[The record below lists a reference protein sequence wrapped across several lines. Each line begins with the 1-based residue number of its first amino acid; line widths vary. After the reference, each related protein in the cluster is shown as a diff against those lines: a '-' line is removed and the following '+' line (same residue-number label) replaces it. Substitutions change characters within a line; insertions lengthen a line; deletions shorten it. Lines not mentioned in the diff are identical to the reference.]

1 MNRTKFL
8 KSIRSPCSL
17 CVDAGTVGS
26 HSILDIVLYCYGKKP
41 FLYQTI
47 RNFKG
52 DYNSYFNSVN
62 QCLSNLNEVN
72 IKIVSIVTD
81 NLRAQVKALDHRDQN
96 SIMKLSENTYIKNII
111 RVPCQCHV
119 LNLAMK
125 DFFSIESNSHVIPL
139 SIRIVKIFHKKIIKR
154 ALQSVSPSFISTR
167 WKNIFDIFNW
177 VIIHRQRI
185 CTIIT
190 TSNRLIQ
197 EIIQEYK
204 DDICEFLF
212 GVLPDYYLLVHHY
225 SMLID
230 IMEND
235 SCLACYCPMIYSS
248 FFSSL
253 EETSKRVL
261 SNNPS
266 QLATEFISC
275 IKNRIQKTGN
285 LDLLYFISSFTIQG
299 RDYIRK
305 NFNFGC
311 DLRDD
316 DIATNV
322 QYTLFSI
329 SEPNEKKIINFVS
342 IDLQE
347 LIDLS
352 QMIDSRHVNEDD
364 DDESIFI
371 DNQQSENTYSDDVY
385 EDDPIEN
392 VDEEEF
398 VQESINDFNI
408 FEFGN
413 SFLFDY
419 YYNEGKNAIETSKII
434 DSYVNWII
442 KPIQDINPIIS
453 SINDDHDLWPLMS
466 FRSDYGEL
474 SKIGKFLLLVPSSE
488 ASVERFFS
496 HQRNAIKFHRYKTS
510 KKLEEARMYHVSIE

>member
-1 MNRTKFL
+1 
-8 KSIRSPCSL
+8 
-17 CVDAGTVGS
+17 
-26 HSILDIVLYCYGKKP
+26 
-41 FLYQTI
+41 
-47 RNFKG
+47 
-52 DYNSYFNSVN
+52 
-62 QCLSNLNEVN
+62 LSNLNEVS

-96 SIMKLSENTYIKNII
+96 SIMKLSESTYIKNII

-167 WKNIFDIFNW
+167 WKNLFEIFNW
-177 VIIHRQRI
+177 VLIHRQRI
-185 CTIIT
+185 CTIVT

-204 DDICEFLF
+204 DDMCEFLF

-266 QLATEFISC
+266 QLATEIISC
-275 IKNRIQKTGN
+275 IKNRIQNTGN

-311 DLRDD
+311 DLKDD
-316 DIATNV
+316 DIETNV

-329 SEPNEKKIINFVS
+329 SESNEKKIINFVS

-347 LIDLS
+347 LIELS
-352 QMIDSRHVNEDD
+352 QMIDSRHVNDD
-364 DDESIFI
+364 EESIFI
-371 DNQQSENTYSDDVY
+371 DNQQSENDYSDDVY

-413 SFLFDY
+413 SFLLDY
-419 YYNEGKNAIETSKII
+419 YYN
-434 DSYVNWII
+434 
-442 KPIQDINPIIS
+442 
-453 SINDDHDLWPLMS
+453 
-466 FRSDYGEL
+466 
-474 SKIGKFLLLVPSSE
+474 
-488 ASVERFFS
+488 
-496 HQRNAIKFHRYKTS
+496 
-510 KKLEEARMYHVSIE
+510 